1 MEQCRSTIIMQLD
14 PSDKSNTYPPYI
26 NNIRGQVLK
35 TANRFEDPV
44 DQVTKTFIVFHDLS
58 IRTLGYFRLV
68 CNVVDLN
75 RYHPSLVLT
84 FCRPHLMQTVISSPF
99 EVQSAR
105 NYEGNYQVTPLTQA
119 YLSFLNGNHRLY
131 ATIR

>member
-1 MEQCRSTIIMQLD
+1 MLISCSDSRYVGVVTLCASELEQCRSTIIMQLD

-68 CNVVDLN
+68 CNVVDLK
-75 RYHPSLVLT
+75 RYQ
-84 FCRPHLMQTVISSPF
+84 CR
-99 EVQSAR
+99 
-105 NYEGNYQVTPLTQA
+105 
-119 YLSFLNGNHRLY
+119 SF
-131 ATIR
+131 